1 MKHCTNCGKE
11 INNIDKFC
19 AHCGSSINNETI
31 KADVKV
37 EVTNATTEKAFKA
50 VGDTISSGKQAVTKG
65 AKATTG
71 FTKKIFIPVAILV
84 IIIGGIVAYT
94 EHLSQQKSA
103 KEAALYVE
111 GARLMRIACKGQH
124 EATVPTMNGNQSCA
138 YYEFKEA
145 NSQEWNDNPWSSVRV
160 MCGFSY
166 KQLTEYKE
174 WYYDKFSACH

>member
-71 FTKKIFIPVAILV
+71 FTKK
-84 IIIGGIVAYT
+84 
-94 EHLSQQKSA
+94 S
-103 KEAALYVE
+103 LY
-111 GARLMRIACKGQH
+111 
-124 EATVPTMNGNQSCA
+124 
-138 YYEFKEA
+138 
-145 NSQEWNDNPWSSVRV
+145 
-160 MCGFSY
+160 
-166 KQLTEYKE
+166 QLQY
-174 WYYDKFSACH
+174 